1 MIQAQT
7 LGFLKELVDNN
18 NREWFQVNKERYD
31 KARENLI
38 NLTTDLIAK
47 IHQVDPGVSAD
58 LDPKK
63 SVMRIYRDIR
73 FSKNKTPYKN
83 NFGVSIPSHG
93 AKLGGVEYYLQIQ
106 PGKSFIAG
114 GYWMPE
120 AEHLRAIR
128 QEIDYNAADLKKVI
142 DEPGFV
148 ELFGEFRKQ
157 DSLKTVPRDYSADNE
172 NIALLKLKSFIVMHQ
187 LTDKEI
193 QSPKAAE
200 IIINACSK
208 LYPLNVFLK
217 NAIGQTNIQS

>member
-7 LGFLKELVDNN
+7 LDFLKELVDNN
-18 NREWFQVNKERYD
+18 NREWFQANKERYD

-38 NLTTDLIAK
+38 GLTTILISK
-47 IHQVDPGVSAD
+47 VHQIDPGVSAD

-93 AKLGGVEYYLQIQ
+93 LKLGGVEYYLQIQ

-120 AEHLRAIR
+120 AEHLKAIR
-128 QEIDYNAADLKKVI
+128 QEIDYNAADLKKII

-148 ELFGEFRKQ
+148 KLFGEFRKQ
-157 DSLKTVPRDYSADNE
+157 EQLKTVPRDYSADNE
-172 NIALLKLKSFIVMHQ
+172 NIELLKLKSFIVFHQ
-187 LTDKEI
+187 LTDKEV
-193 QSPKAAE
+193 QSATAAE
-200 IIINACSK
+200 DIAGLCNKI
-208 LYPLNVFLK
+208 YPLNVFLK
-217 NAIGQTNIQS
+217 NAIG

>member
-7 LGFLKELVDNN
+7 LDFLKELVDNN
-18 NREWFQVNKERYD
+18 NREWFQANKERYD

-38 NLTTDLIAK
+38 ELTTSLISK
-47 IHQVDPGVSAD
+47 VHQIDPGVSAD

-93 AKLGGVEYYLQIQ
+93 LKLGGVEYYLQIQ
-106 PGKSFIAG
+106 PGKCFIAG

-120 AEHLRAIR
+120 AEHLKAIR
-128 QEIDYNAADLKKVI
+128 QEIDYNAADLKKII

-148 ELFGEFRKQ
+148 KLFGEFRKQ
-157 DSLKTVPRDYSADNE
+157 EQLKTVPRDYNADNE
-172 NIALLKLKSFIVMHQ
+172 NIELLKLKSFVVFHP
-187 LTDKEI
+187 LTDKEV
-193 QSPKAAE
+193 QSATAAE
-200 IIINACSK
+200 DIAGLCSK
-208 LYPLNVFLK
+208 IYPLNVFLK
-217 NAIGQTNIQS
+217 NAIG